1 MTLIRTQA
9 LTRREILQRRR
20 AWLGHLFILV
30 MGVAVGVIAYAL
42 SRLISISSG

>member
-1 MTLIRTQA
+1 ML
-9 LTRREILQRRR
+9 ERRR

-42 SRLISISSG
+42 SRLVSLI